1 MFTKYAVFLI
11 IHIEQQ
17 QRPIDWAGI
26 SILASVFTRVGFFF
40 FFELENKVTHVDL
53 FFPQCFKVR
62 RKRMTKIGT

>member
-11 IHIEQQ
+11 IHIEQHSAQ
-17 QRPIDWAGI
+17 LIG
-26 SILASVFTRVGFFF
+26 LALVFLQVCSQELDFFF